1 MKTSDYKDL
10 KIWIKSMDLAKIIY
24 TLTQRFPKEE
34 IFGLTS
40 QMRRCAVSIPSNIAE
55 GHARNSKKDFI
66 HFLKIS
72 LGSNAELETQAILSQ
87 NFDYI
92 TIDELSQIQK
102 ETKEISKMIISLI
115 HHLQQL

>member
-10 KIWIKSMDLAKIIY
+10 KIWEKSMELAKNVY
-24 TLTQRFPKEE
+24 TLTKRFPKEE
-34 IFGLTS
+34 MFGLSS
-40 QMRRCAVSIPSNIAE
+40 QMRRCSVSIPSNIAE
-55 GHARNSKKDFI
+55 GHARNSSKDFI

-87 NFDYI
+87 NLEYI
-92 TIDELSQIQK
+92 TSDELIQIQS

>member
-10 KIWIKSMDLAKIIY
+10 KIWKKSMDLAKNIY
-24 TLTQRFPKEE
+24 TLTKQFPKEE
-34 IFGLTS
+34 MFGLTS
-40 QMRRCAVSIPSNIAE
+40 QMRRCSVSIPSNIAE
-55 GHARNSKKDFI
+55 GHARNSNKDFI

-87 NFDYI
+87 NFEYI
-92 TIDELSQIQK
+92 SMDELIQIQS